1 MEKAQVRHT
10 TYIHRQ
16 RVATQAPHADAV
28 LDLGG
33 AREASSIR
41 PAPPRFLHS
50 LTHSHLCFS
59 CLSSVSVFVQK
70 LGALTQRLS
79 PATSRPMSPNGLG
92 RNDFYSSTSNGAN
105 LNLNN
110 NNNSHFERRSS
121 GGMGSPLPYNAR
133 HAAARNGPL
142 NRRGSAQS
150 DNGMGAES
158 LDPNNRGSNAE
169 DEEFDRDVEALLNGQ
184 APRRPTIDAGRPPQR
199 PSLPSIQPPQQ
210 PPPQSPQQPL
220 SQVNP
225 LQSEEPPQGPVVS
238 WPDSVGQRPGTA
250 TQAPPQTAKPQP
262 PPVSGQT
269 LKGPPLSSDMFMG
282 R

>member
-1 MEKAQVRHT
+1 
-10 TYIHRQ
+10 
-16 RVATQAPHADAV
+16 
-28 LDLGG
+28 
-33 AREASSIR
+33 
-41 PAPPRFLHS
+41 
-50 LTHSHLCFS
+50 
-59 CLSSVSVFVQK
+59 VFVQK

-110 NNNSHFERRSS
+110 YSHFERRSS
-121 GGMGSPLPYNAR
+121 GGMGGTPLPYSPGNAR
-133 HAAARNGPL
+133 HAATRNGPL

-169 DEEFDRDVEALLNGQ
+169 DEEFDRDVEALLSNGP
-184 APRRPTIDAGRPPQR
+184 APRRPTIDGGRPPQR

-210 PPPQSPQQPL
+210 PPPQSPQQPV
-220 SQVNP
+220 SQLNP
-225 LQSEEPPQGPVVS
+225 LQPEEPPQGPVVS
-238 WPDSVGQRPGTA
+238 WPDSVGQRPDTA
-250 TQAPPQTAKPQP
+250 TQAPPQTARPQP

-269 LKGPPLSSDMFMG
+269 LSIPLIGVIEGGPT
-282 R
+282 